1 MMQPSRWTLFFLLA
15 PAVGFIFLFLA
26 AAAAM
31 TLLQSLGYM
40 SITGESRFSLAHWA
54 ALADQQFFDAFFFS
68 LKIGIG
74 SAFGPL
80 LVSLPLALFLRR
92 KNYFGIRTVG
102 TMLKIP
108 LFIPALVAA
117 FLLLNIMSFNG
128 IINVALLRLGLIDEP
143 LRMLRDE
150 MGLGVIFIQVRKN
163 LPFQL
168 LIIASVVE
176 TIRIDIEDA
185 ARNLGASYLSV
196 VRYILLPLAM
206 PGIMIAVILV
216 FIMTFGDFAITK
228 VAGPIYPPSLSV
240 FMFTRASMF
249 QEWNL
254 AACVGVVIIVTS
266 IAFVALYTRIVMAM
280 QGRES

>member
-1 MMQPSRWTLFFLLA
+1 MTHPSRWTLFLLLS

-26 AAAAM
+26 AAAVM
-31 TLLQSLGYM
+31 TLLQSVGYLSVM
-40 SITGESRFSLAHWA
+40 GESRFSLSHWA

-68 LKIGIG
+68 LKVGIG
-74 SAFGPL
+74 SAFGTL
-80 LVSLPLALFLRR
+80 LVSFPLALFLRR
-92 KNYFGIRTVG
+92 KNYFGIRTIG

-117 FLLLNIMSFNG
+117 FLLLNIMSYNG

-143 LRMLRDE
+143 LRMLRDQ
-150 MGLGVIFIQVRKN
+150 MGLGVIFIQIWKN

-176 TIRIDIEDA
+176 TIQTDIEDA
-185 ARNLGASYLSV
+185 ARNLGASYFSV
-196 VRYILLPLAM
+196 VRFILLPLAM

-240 FMFTRASMF
+240 YMFTRATMF

-254 AACVGVVIIVTS
+254 AACVGVVIILTS
-266 IAFVALYTRIVMAM
+266 MAFVVFYTKTVMAM
-280 QGRES
+280 QGRKS

>member
-1 MMQPSRWTLFFLLA
+1 MTQPSRWTLFLLLA
-15 PAVGFIFLFLA
+15 PAVGFIFLFLS

-31 TLLQSLGYM
+31 TLVQSLGYL
-40 SITGESRFSLAHWA
+40 SITGESRFSLSHWA

-68 LKIGIG
+68 LKVGIG
-74 SAFGPL
+74 SAFGTL

-92 KNYFGIRTVG
+92 KNYFGIRTIG

-117 FLLLNIMSFNG
+117 FLLLNIMSYNG
-128 IINVALLRLGLIDEP
+128 FINVALMRLGLIDEP
-143 LRMLRDE
+143 LRILRDE
-150 MGLGVIFIQVRKN
+150 LGLGVIFIQVWKN

-168 LIIASVVE
+168 LIIASVVD
-176 TIRIDIEDA
+176 TIQTDLEDA

-228 VAGPIYPPSLSV
+228 VAGPNYPPSLAV
-240 FMFTRASMF
+240 FMYTRASMF

-266 IAFVALYTRIVMAM
+266 IAFVAFYTRIVMAM
-280 QGRES
+280 QGRTS

>member
-1 MMQPSRWTLFFLLA
+1 MTRPSPWTLFLLLS

-31 TLLQSLGYM
+31 TLLQSVGYL
-40 SITGESRFSLAHWA
+40 SVTGESRFSLSHWA

-74 SAFGPL
+74 SAFGTL
-80 LVSLPLALFLRR
+80 LVSFPLALFLRR
-92 KNYFGIRTVG
+92 KKYFGIRTIG

-117 FLLLNIMSFNG
+117 FLLLNIMSYNG
-128 IINVALLRLGLIDEP
+128 IINVALMRLGLIDEP

-150 MGLGVIFIQVRKN
+150 LGLGVIFIQIWKN

-176 TIRIDIEDA
+176 TIQTDIEDA

-196 VRYILLPLAM
+196 VRFILLPLAM

-240 FMFTRASMF
+240 YMFTRATMF
-249 QEWNL
+249 QEWNM
-254 AACVGVVIIVTS
+254 AACVGVVIILTS
-266 IAFVALYTRIVMAM
+266 MAFVVVYTKTVMAM
-280 QGRES
+280 QGRKS

>member
-40 SITGESRFSLAHWA
+40 SVTGESRFSLAHWA

-74 SAFGPL
+74 SAFGTL

-150 MGLGVIFIQVRKN
+150 MGLGVIFIQVWKN